1 MKKFDVGQALQLLAN
16 FGVIAGIVFLGVE
29 LRQNNEL
36 MAQQQRYNRLLMA
49 TGTNDLILEN
59 PHVAAL
65 TVKSGQGLEAL
76 TAIELRQVLALEMR
90 VLRSQEWSFLELPRD
105 ELLVTQWK
113 DISKRESWRLVWARI
128 NPDLDPEFVLF
139 MEENVIDQ

>member
-65 TVKSGQGLEAL
+65 TVKSEQGLEAL

-105 ELLVTQWK
+105 EPLVTQWK

-128 NPDLDPEFVLF
+128 NLDLDPEFVLF